1 MREKMIAKIRQIIV
15 DEKFKLDAYFLC
27 GVASGLPNKELQTA
41 CEAYI
46 EAIDHGHAIE
56 VVREKML
63 EEMEKHPVLPGTVVL
78 LPRRKEASV
87 NKKSTKRR
95 TLTPEEQIAFLQK
108 CVMTLTILLAISV
121 AAVIL
126 MFKPTMHY
134 IKDEHFEIG
143 QNYSTVIPSTATS
156 VQPTAG

>member
-1 MREKMIAKIRQIIV
+1 MNCMKCGRETQAENAFCQN
-15 DEKFKLDAYFLC
+15 C
-27 GVASGLPNKELQTA
+27 
-41 CEAYI
+41 
-46 EAIDHGHAIE
+46 
-56 VVREKML
+56 L

-87 NKKSTKRR
+87 IKKSTKRR

-108 CVMTLTILLAISV
+108 CVLILTILLAISV

-134 IKDEHFEIG
+134 IMDEHFEIG
-143 QNYSTVIPSTATS
+143 QNYSTVMPSTATA

>member
-1 MREKMIAKIRQIIV
+1 MKKDKIYVGLKVISTYVTYKRSLAMREKMIAKIRQIIV

-63 EEMEKHPVLPGTVVL
+63 EEMEKHLS
-78 LPRRKEASV
+78 KEP
-87 NKKSTKRR
+87 
-95 TLTPEEQIAFLQK
+95 TLH
-108 CVMTLTILLAISV
+108 VRGDLTNNRNDIQEVYDNRHHL
-121 AAVIL
+121 
-126 MFKPTMHY
+126 
-134 IKDEHFEIG
+134 
-143 QNYSTVIPSTATS
+143 
-156 VQPTAG
+156 